1 LGIGLKKDSFNV
13 WGDNIGLIWS
23 VSTFAFLRG
32 SQVLGIIPKALGK
45 ENIIRKT
52 IREGLKVLIM
62 SERITTMVKY
72 LDAFISLL
80 GGLGTL

>member
-45 ENIIRKT
+45 
-52 IREGLKVLIM
+52 
-62 SERITTMVKY
+62 
-72 LDAFISLL
+72 
-80 GGLGTL
+80 